1 MKTIQ
6 TVLVSAFVLLSI
18 NTISAQYGNNG
29 YGGGGYGGSNRM
41 GQMNRGMSQPTHTET
56 KKEVPIE
63 DIVSKV
69 MVRLKTELTLDEL
82 QVIAISNIMTD
93 AVKSQE
99 SLRKKESSQEDK
111 MTETKAL
118 SEATDLKIMYLL
130 YKEQKVK
137 YKVLVDERN
146 KTMEAM
152 SDRRNR

>member
-29 YGGGGYGGSNRM
+29 YGGGSNRM
-41 GQMNRGMSQPTHTET
+41 GQMNRGMSQPTQAET
-56 KKEVPIE
+56 RKEVPIK

-69 MVRLKTELTLDEL
+69 MARLKTELTLDEL

-146 KTMEAM
+146 KTIEAM

>member
-41 GQMNRGMSQPTHTET
+41 GQMNRGMSQPTHSET
-56 KKEVPIE
+56 KKEVPVE
-63 DIVSKV
+63 DIVSKI
-69 MVRLKTELTLDEL
+69 MVKLKSELTLDEL

-99 SLRKKESSQEDK
+99 ALRKKESSQEDK

>member
-6 TVLVSAFVLLSI
+6 TVIVSAFILLSI
-18 NTISAQYGNNG
+18 NTISAQFGNNG
-29 YGGGGYGGSNRM
+29 FGGGNNRM
-41 GQMNRGMSQPTHTET
+41 GQMNRGMSQPSLPET
-56 KKEVPIE
+56 RKEVPIE

-69 MVRLKTELTLDEL
+69 MVKLKTELTLDEL
-82 QVIAISNIMTD
+82 QVIAISNIMTE

-99 SLRKKESSQEDK
+99 ALRKKESSQEDK
-111 MTETKAL
+111 MIETKAL

-146 KTMEAM
+146 KTMDAM

>member
-6 TVLVSAFVLLSI
+6 TVLVSAFVLLSL
-18 NTISAQYGNNG
+18 NTISEQYGNNG

-41 GQMNRGMSQPTHTET
+41 GQMNRGMSQPTHTEA
-56 KKEVPIE
+56 KKEVPVE
-63 DIVSKV
+63 DIVNKI
-69 MVRLKTELTLDEL
+69 MARLKTELTLDEL

-99 SLRKKESSQEDK
+99 SLRKKESSQDDK

-146 KTMEAM
+146 KTMDAM